1 MSRPWKIA
9 DLNPDEPIKI
19 SLMKILLGWIQEMLS
34 YASGTIKGKDIE
46 ALHDMRVS
54 ALRIRVLLKLH
65 RKYFPKKALRQH
77 LQDLKRLIDSMG
89 PVREIDVFQAELRKL
104 AEDASPKDRIA
115 LKWLLAQREMHREVR
130 QMFMKTEIRRLLHAG
145 FRQRLERFIEESLQ

>member
-1 MSRPWKIA
+1 MLMSRPWKIA

-89 PVREIDVFQAELRKL
+89 PVREGRIKEARRRCLPQRSDCPEM
-104 AEDASPKDRIA
+104 ASSPTGNASGSPPNVYENRNPETPA
-115 LKWLLAQREMHREVR
+115 CRVQT
-130 QMFMKTEIRRLLHAG
+130 KTGAIH
-145 FRQRLERFIEESLQ
+145 